1 MPLSNVIAMLI
12 NISIIIDK
20 TLNSFAMCVYI
31 VLILMDFTK
40 VDGFC
45 IGCHVCFDVWSV
57 NFVIYF
63 KLWKRHC
70 F

>member
-31 VLILMDFTK
+31 VLSLMDFTK

-45 IGCHVCFDVWSV
+45 IGSTVCFDVWSV

-63 KLWKRHC
+63 KLWKRHS